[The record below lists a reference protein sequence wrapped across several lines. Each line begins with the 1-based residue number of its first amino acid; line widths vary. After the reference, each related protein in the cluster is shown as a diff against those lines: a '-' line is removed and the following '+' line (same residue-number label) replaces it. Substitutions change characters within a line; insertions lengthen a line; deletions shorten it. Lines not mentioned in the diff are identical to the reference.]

1 MTQSNM
7 QEITYLASFPL
18 NEDHG
23 YKKATAEKIEALKNI
38 GYNVKTMTP
47 GYTGKNFIVSI
58 ICMLFLELRSGLH
71 ALFSSKDR
79 IFLIR
84 GFVGFLPMCACRVR
98 GMTACREV
106 HADLAEE
113 SGKIFSGIKRF
124 LAWCA
129 GIYCRLLDRM
139 ANVLIFNHPNL
150 MDAYA
155 ANRKV
160 GSKQRMFWQ
169 YNGVNLSKFSGKDL
183 PAVTT
188 PERPYMLFVGNVSR
202 WHGLEKALDL
212 YLSNKNI
219 RDAYEFVIVG
229 PLYDEEAFRQYRV
242 DGISF
247 VGAVPNTEVQSW
259 IADAKACLLPV
270 NPIRI
275 SPGSPLKLYEYM
287 AHGKPVITQAD
298 TKGYSDVVSE
308 FSAGI
313 SIDFDDHQE
322 SGEKIFQFL
331 QNCPVDSQKMKATV
345 KDSCSWEA
353 VMRRWM
359 SAIGQQNG

>member
-1 MTQSNM
+1 M
-7 QEITYLASFPL
+7 QEITYLTSFPL

-23 YKKATAEKIEALKNI
+23 YKKATAEKIEALNNI
-38 GYNVKTMTP
+38 GYSVKTMAL
-47 GYTGKNFIVSI
+47 GYEGKNI
-58 ICMLFLELRSGLH
+58 IACIFHIALLELRSALH
-71 ALFSSKDR
+71 VLSSSKNR
-79 IFLIR
+79 IILIR
-84 GFVGFLPMCACRVR
+84 GFIGFLPMCVCRAR

-124 LAWCA
+124 IAWCA

-150 MDAYA
+150 MEAYA
-155 ANRKV
+155 AHRKV
-160 GSKQRMFWQ
+160 GSTQRMFWQ
-169 YNGVNLSKFSGKDL
+169 YNGVNLSKFSGKQT
-183 PAVTT
+183 PSVVT
-188 PERPYMLFVGNVSR
+188 PERPYLLFVGNVSA
-202 WHGLEKALDL
+202 WHGLEGALDL
-212 YLSNKNI
+212 YLSNNSI
-219 RDAYEFVIVG
+219 RDAYEVVIVG
-229 PLYDEEAFRQYRV
+229 PLYDEEAFRKYRV

-247 VGAVPNTEVQSW
+247 VGAVPNSEVQSW
-259 IADAKACLLPV
+259 IADSSACLLPV

-287 AHGKPVITQAD
+287 AHGKPVITQED

-331 QNCPVDSQKMKATV
+331 QNCPVDSQKVKATV
-345 KDSCSWEA
+345 QDSCSWEA

-359 SAIGQQNG
+359 NAIDQPNE